1 MVMADRGFPIHEE
14 LLLRFCSLQVL
25 PGARAKSQMTTDE
38 CKKTK
43 GVANLATML
52 HHIDFIVVTC
62 AALSNLKPKLIQKK
76 SNWDH
81 SCFFVFVCFF
91 VCFFFFFAFNHVN
104 AKKKR
109 SQLDFFWV
117 NFVFKCDKTGQPK
130 KCFFFRNEYVGD
142 FATVIAGKEI
152 IFLNLI
158 SSIESGP

>member
-1 MVMADRGFPIHEE
+1 MN
-14 LLLRFCSLQVL
+14 
-25 PGARAKSQMTTDE
+25 AK
-38 CKKTK
+38 KKK
-43 GVANLATML
+43 DIANLRIQFERAINRIKFLWILEGVIPVTMV
-52 HHIDFIVVTC
+52 HHIDDIVVTC

-130 KCFFFRNEYVGD
+130 KCFFFQNEYVGD